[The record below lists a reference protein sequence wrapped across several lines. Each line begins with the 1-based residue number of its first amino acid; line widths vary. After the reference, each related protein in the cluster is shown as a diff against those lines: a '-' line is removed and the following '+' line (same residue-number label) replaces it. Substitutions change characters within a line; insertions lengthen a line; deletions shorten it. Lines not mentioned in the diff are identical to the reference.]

1 MKMDPMLLAAL
12 DTYYTESRELLE
24 TMELDLLE
32 LEAGNRNELSE
43 RLNAIFRAAHTV
55 KGSAGIFNLDSIVHF
70 THKVENLLDQLR
82 ATPSSLSSEIISLL
96 FRCRDHMLSLLD
108 EAQYQQVDDQDN
120 ASISKSLMIE
130 LDQY

>member
-1 MKMDPMLLAAL
+1 MDPMLLAAL